1 LCRRILLLPFLILF
15 PSIAKSKAGFNSR
28 EEGDFDGV
36 QTVLWIVWVGGDGE
50 VGSDGIGTVMLFC
63 VGGRILPAF
72 GAEHFLWYEV
82 GEGWHFTF
90 NFELELDGIDLAGV
104 WHLGE

>member
-1 LCRRILLLPFLILF
+1 
-15 PSIAKSKAGFNSR
+15 
-28 EEGDFDGV
+28 
-36 QTVLWIVWVGGDGE
+36 
-50 VGSDGIGTVMLFC
+50 MLFC
-63 VGGRILPAF
+63 VGGDILPAF